1 MQHSVD
7 VWEYER
13 ASAHISMPWAH
24 VQSTIFCLNSL
35 ERTKQW
41 HIRKNGR
48 EREKRSGGKR
58 EKLAQHTSQVAER
71 AQSWAGGLSQKAMYD
86 LS

>member
-24 VQSTIFCLNSL
+24 VQSTIFCLNSV

-48 EREKRSGGKR
+48 EREKKEWG
-58 EKLAQHTSQVAER
+58 EKEKKLPQHTSQVAER
-71 AQSWAGGLSQKAMYD
+71 AQSWGLSQKAMYD